1 MKKTKNRITS
11 MLNAIASSD
20 SAGSKGEGEP
30 GKNRLE
36 PEQHREADPS
46 KQGARSTSRL
56 KNFRERLQQHMAAIA
71 YAEAGEFEAA
81 AELAEP
87 LIKSKTVL
95 LVIEGESPSPEP
107 FAYAL
112 NLCKRTDSELDVL
125 QVIEQSRKDGD
136 YELLSHKM
144 TEGSRNIVGLVR
156 QLEQEDIPFKVTIR
170 LGDVSQKLFNYARR
184 HKDVTMVI
192 FDSPSLR
199 KGSEK
204 SQAWSRLLESISH
217 QLSIPL
223 VTVEQKQGMP
233 LPVQG

>member
-11 MLNAIASSD
+11 MLNAIASPGP
-20 SAGSKGEGEP
+20 AGSKSEGEP
-30 GKNRLE
+30 TKNRHE
-36 PEQHREADPS
+36 SEQHREADPS
-46 KQGARSTSRL
+46 KQGTRSTSRL

-156 QLEQEDIPFKVTIR
+156 QLEQENIPFKVTIR

-199 KGSEK
+199 KGF
-204 SQAWSRLLESISH
+204 
-217 QLSIPL
+217 
-223 VTVEQKQGMP
+223 
-233 LPVQG
+233 